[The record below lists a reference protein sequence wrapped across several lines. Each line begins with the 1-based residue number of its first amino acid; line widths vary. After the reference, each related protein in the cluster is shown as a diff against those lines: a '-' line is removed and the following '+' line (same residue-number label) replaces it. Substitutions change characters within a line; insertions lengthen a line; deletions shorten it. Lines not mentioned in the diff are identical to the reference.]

1 MNEETRNSEITV
13 EDKKKED
20 ETAIKNE
27 VSEELEEKIE
37 ELTPDAKV
45 EIKKGR
51 DDVSLQFSLAE
62 LKKKTNAELSEIAQS
77 LKISGYSR
85 KKKNDLIFEILKKAT
100 ESKGYIFSEGIL
112 EVTPEGYGFLRTS
125 DDFAPTENDVYVSPS
140 QIKRFGLSSG
150 DKVAGQVRPPKEGE
164 RYYALLRIEAIN
176 DEEPEQAKK
185 RPLFENLTPTFPNE
199 QYVLET
205 VPSEIST
212 RIIDLFAPIGK
223 GQRGLIVAPPKAG
236 KTILLEKIAN
246 GIAANYPDV
255 VLIVLLI
262 DERPEEVTHMERSVK
277 GQVIASTFDKK
288 PENHL
293 RVAELTLER
302 AKRLVEEGKDVVIL
316 LDSITRLA
324 RANNLVVPNTGK
336 TLSGG
341 IDSLALHW
349 PKRFFGAARNIE
361 EGGSLTILATA
372 LIDTGSRMDE
382 VIYEEFKGTGNMELH
397 LSRTL
402 AESRIFPAIDIHRSG
417 TRREEL
423 LLRKEDLE
431 RIWMLRKL
439 LANVDTQE
447 AAQMVIDR
455 IKNTRS
461 NKEFLK
467 IIDQV
472 LKTSR

>member
-1 MNEETRNSEITV
+1 MVTENNQTEMVVEENEQKEAEKEV
-13 EDKKKED
+13 KEQEKK
-20 ETAIKNE
+20 
-27 VSEELEEKIE
+27 VSI
-37 ELTPDAKV
+37 
-45 EIKKGR
+45 
-51 DDVSLQFSLAE
+51 QYSLAE
-62 LKKKTNAELSEIAQS
+62 LKQKSNAELSEIAQS
-77 LKISGYSR
+77 LGISGYSR
-85 KKKNDLIFEILKKAT
+85 KKKSDLIFEILKKAT
-100 ESKGYIFSEGIL
+100 ESKGYIFSEGVL
-112 EVTPEGYGFLRTS
+112 EITPDGYGFLRTS
-125 DDFAPTENDVYVSPS
+125 DDFSPSENDVYVSPS
-140 QIKRFGLSSG
+140 QIKRFVLSSG

-176 DEEPEQAKK
+176 DEDPEQAKK
-185 RPLFENLTPTFPNE
+185 RPLFENLTPIFPDE
-199 QYVLET
+199 QYILET
-205 VPSEIST
+205 SPTEIST
-212 RIIDLFAPIGK
+212 RIIDIFAPIGK

-236 KTILLEKIAN
+236 KTVLLEKIAN
-246 GIAANYPDV
+246 GISANYPNA

-262 DERPEEVTHMERSVK
+262 DERPEEVTQMERSVK
-277 GQVIASTFDKK
+277 GYVIASTFDQK

-324 RANNLVVPNTGK
+324 RANNLVVPTTGK

-341 IDSLALHW
+341 IDSSALHW

-397 LSRTL
+397 LSRAL

-417 TRREEL
+417 TRKEEL
-423 LLRKEDLE
+423 LLKKEDLE
-431 RIWMLRKL
+431 RIWTLRRL
-439 LANVDTQE
+439 LANIESQE
-447 AAQMVIDR
+447 AIQMVIER
-455 IKNTRS
+455 MQNTRS
-461 NKEFLK
+461 NREFLK

-472 LKTSR
+472 LKASR